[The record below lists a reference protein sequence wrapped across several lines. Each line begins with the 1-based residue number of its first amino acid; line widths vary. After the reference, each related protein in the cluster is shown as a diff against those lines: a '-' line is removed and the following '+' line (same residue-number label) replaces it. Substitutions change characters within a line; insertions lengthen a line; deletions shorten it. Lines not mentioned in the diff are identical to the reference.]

1 MSADLLAHLAGRYA
15 FDGTP
20 MPHDLG
26 AYHVPFD
33 LMLGRDH
40 VEARLQS
47 AAVGGERVALIAD
60 SGTGKSSVVRYVLGP
75 DAPDVAPVLVPVN
88 ALGEGAGTPDRVAD
102 EILALFG
109 RYARQVTTEAVTGSS
124 RRVTEARRQS
134 DGIGL
139 DLHWLRVGRAKEVE
153 RQTAT
158 DSLITLREKSE
169 AIDLTLRGIP
179 QDGLQP
185 VVVFDDSD
193 RWLAGGGREMVPQ
206 FFREVVRW
214 LTDFPTSVVVATHT
228 RYLEPDGGRAANLLE
243 FLDTRI
249 EVPRVPSAD
258 MLGRVLERRITRN
271 TEETPHSD
279 AVLSDVVSDQA
290 IEALFDH
297 YSQNVPLRRA
307 LQTAHI
313 ALADAVSAGAQ
324 TIDASHITAAQQA

>member
-1 MSADLLAHLAGRYA
+1 
-15 FDGTP
+15 

-26 AYHVPFD
+26 VYHVPFD
-33 LMLGRDH
+33 LMLGGDH
-40 VEARLQS
+40 VEARLRS
-47 AAVGGERVALIAD
+47 GAVGGERVALIAD
-60 SGTGKSSVVRYVLGP
+60 SGGGKSSVIRYVLGP
-75 DAPDVAPVLVPVN
+75 DAPDVAPILVPVN

-102 EILALFG
+102 EILTLFG
-109 RYARQVTTEAVTGSS
+109 RYARQVTTGAVTGSS

-134 DGIGL
+134 GSVGL
-139 DLHWLRVGRAKEVE
+139 NLRWLRVERAKEVE

-169 AIDLTLRGIP
+169 VIDLTLRGIH
-179 QDGLQP
+179 QEDLQP

-193 RWLAGGGREMVPQ
+193 RWLAGAGLEMVPQ

-228 RYLEPDGGRAANLLE
+228 RYLQPDAGRDANLLE

-258 MLGRVLERRITRN
+258 MLARILERRITRN
-271 TEETPHSD
+271 TEKTPHSD
-279 AVLSDVVSDQA
+279 AVLPDVVSDQA
-290 IEALFDH
+290 IGALFDY
-297 YSQNVPLRRA
+297 YSQGAPLRKA

-324 TIDASHITAAQQA
+324 TIEASHIAAAQQA